1 MFKFSSAV
9 HNYLPQEAA
18 TRILCTSAQ
27 NFQEIRRT
35 STYDQTCSCINKLRQ
50 RAIVLKEIYLDYNG
64 STPID
69 PRVAEVMVPILVKGV
84 GNASSMHR
92 VGQIQAAV
100 IDEAREYVA
109 VLVGGRPSNVVFT
122 AGATESNNLALIGIL
137 NYRPKYKTKILVSS
151 VEHASVR
158 ETARWIGVQ
167 KLAEIEI
174 VPVTNGGFV
183 DLDALE
189 ALVDINTLLVSVMAA
204 NSETGVLNPIE
215 KIAELAHASNALF
228 HCDATQFV
236 GRLPFDLEKTGA
248 DFVSVSGHKICGPT
262 GVGALVG
269 TRQSMRVLQPIIHGG
284 GHEQGLR
291 SGSLNTS
298 GIVGLGA
305 AAQIAADV
313 RVLESENIAKLRDY
327 LTSELKSRISG
338 VYENGD
344 VAKRLPNTANV
355 RFEFAN
361 AEAVLV
367 NMDPV
372 AISTG
377 SACSSGSVEP
387 SRVLLAMGISR
398 EAAFESVRFSLGRFT
413 TREEIDLAI
422 QHTISAVDYVR
433 SMTRE
438 AL

>member
-1 MFKFSSAV
+1 M
-9 HNYLPQEAA
+9 
-18 TRILCTSAQ
+18 
-27 NFQEIRRT
+27 
-35 STYDQTCSCINKLRQ
+35 
-50 RAIVLKEIYLDYNG
+50 KEIYLDYNG

-69 PRVAEVMVPILVKGV
+69 PRVADVMVPVLVKGV

-92 VGQIQAAV
+92 MGQRQAAA

-109 VLVGGRPSNVVFT
+109 ALVGGRPSNVVFT
-122 AGATESNNLALIGIL
+122 AGATESNNLVLIGIL
-137 NYRPKYKTKILVSS
+137 NNGPKYKTKILVSA

-158 ETARWIGVQ
+158 ETACWIGEQ
-167 KLAEIEI
+167 KLAEIEF

-189 ALVDINTLLVSVMAA
+189 ALVDIDTLLISVMAA

-215 KIAELAHASNALF
+215 KIAAVAHASNALF

-236 GRLPFDLEKTGA
+236 GRLPFDLEKTDA
-248 DFVSVSGHKICGPT
+248 DFVSVSGHKICGPS
-262 GVGALVG
+262 GVGALIG

-305 AAQIAADV
+305 AAQIAAEV
-313 RVLESENIAKLRDY
+313 RVSESENIAKLRDY
-327 LTSELKSRISG
+327 LTSELKSRICG

-355 RFEFAN
+355 RFESAN

-422 QHTISAVDYVR
+422 QQTTSAVGYVR

-438 AL
+438 AI